1 MIYRIEIK
9 LWIGIEGNI
18 NRNNG
23 TIHLNQSKNM
33 ADIKRF
39 IMKTSQL
46 ASTPLKIVLKLIR
59 DQSLELKEID
69 FMNIIPYK
77 EVVTSTLFVTS
88 G

>member
-1 MIYRIEIK
+1 MTLKSKFQMIYRIEIK

-39 IMKTSQL
+39 IMKTS
-46 ASTPLKIVLKLIR
+46 
-59 DQSLELKEID
+59 
-69 FMNIIPYK
+69 
-77 EVVTSTLFVTS
+77 
-88 G
+88 

>member
-1 MIYRIEIK
+1 
-9 LWIGIEGNI
+9 
-18 NRNNG
+18 
-23 TIHLNQSKNM
+23 
-33 ADIKRF
+33 
-39 IMKTSQL
+39 
-46 ASTPLKIVLKLIR
+46 VLKLIR